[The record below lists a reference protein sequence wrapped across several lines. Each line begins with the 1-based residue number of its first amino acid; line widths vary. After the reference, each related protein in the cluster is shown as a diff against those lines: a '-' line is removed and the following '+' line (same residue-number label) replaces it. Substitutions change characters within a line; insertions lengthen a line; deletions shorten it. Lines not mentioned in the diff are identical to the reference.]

1 MSQHRSDPS
10 NRAMRNIE
18 DFIRVSANR
27 VLGLAAR
34 WRRLL
39 SVELHIGLVT
49 VSSYLAFWLRFDGPA
64 PPGQDELWWRLL
76 PLLIVIRGLAFAPL
90 RLYEGLW
97 RYTSIWDLRNIIIGV
112 LTSTAVFFFVVH
124 VVLNMSR
131 YPRSIFIIDSVVLI
145 CLMGGVRLTRRIV
158 REISHVR
165 REKGVLI
172 FGAGDAGELIVR
184 DMKNNPFYDSEPIG
198 FVDDDRSK
206 VGQRIHGVPV
216 LGTRDN
222 LAEIIAK
229 LRPVEVLVAIPRAEP
244 EVLRGVVRSLE
255 PFNIPI
261 MTLPNLR
268 DLLDGKVAVGQI
280 RKLAVEDLLVRAP
293 VGLNPQP
300 VRRLIEGR
308 RVLVTG
314 AGGSIGS
321 ELCRQICA
329 CQPGRLVLFERN
341 ENGLYAITNELL
353 DRADCSATTL
363 RSVVG
368 DVGDKVRVTSTFR
381 DYRPE
386 IVFHAAAHKHVPLME
401 LNPCEAV
408 KNNVGGTRILAD
420 AAEEYGVTRFVL
432 ISSDKAVNP
441 TSVMGATKRTAELM
455 LLARAVRSSTTFI
468 AVRFGNVLGS
478 SGSVVPRFL
487 DQIRAG
493 GPVTVTHPE
502 IRRYFM
508 LIPEAVQLV
517 LHAASEG
524 EAPIYVLDMGE
535 QLKVLDLARDLIR
548 LSGFVPD
555 DEVRIVFTGLRP
567 GEKLFEEIIGRDE
580 IARPSQTE
588 RILRVR
594 AKHSASPDEVTRHIL
609 ELERLA
615 HAEDESGVI
624 RQLTTIVP
632 EYALPLPLEE
642 NAIPVSAAVR
652 KKAGIARGTQPCPT
666 CGSLNFHRSK
676 ARTIK
681 ERLERILTTQ
691 RLHRCRSCGW
701 RGWVELFDS
710 FDPFALKES
719 MLPRVDLASLD
730 AAVPP
735 SSRFGTTSSRG
746 RDEATGVTDG

>member
-1 MSQHRSDPS
+1 M
-10 NRAMRNIE
+10 
-18 DFIRVSANR
+18 
-27 VLGLAAR
+27 
-34 WRRLL
+34 
-39 SVELHIGLVT
+39 GLVT

-64 PPGQDELWWRLL
+64 PPGQDDLWWRLL
-76 PLLIVIRGLAFAPL
+76 PLLIVIRGAAFAPL

-112 LTSTAVFFFVVH
+112 LTSTAAFFLIVH
-124 VVLNMSR
+124 VVLDIPQ

-165 REKGVLI
+165 RDKGVLI

-222 LAEIIAK
+222 LVEIIAK
-229 LRPVEVLVAIPRAEP
+229 LRPAEVLVAMPRAEP
-244 EVLRGVVRSLE
+244 DVLRRVVRLLE
-255 PFNIPI
+255 PFKIPI
-261 MTLPNLR
+261 TTLPNLR

-280 RKLAVEDLLVRAP
+280 RKLAVEDLLIRAP

-329 CQPGRLVLFERN
+329 CQPRHLVLFERN

-353 DRADCSATTL
+353 DRVDSSATAL
-363 RSVVG
+363 RSVIG
-368 DVGDKVRVTSTFR
+368 DVGDKERVTSTFR
-381 DYRPE
+381 EHRPE

-401 LNPCEAV
+401 GNPCEAV

-420 AAEEYGVTRFVL
+420 AAEKYGVTRFVF

-455 LLARAVRSSTTFI
+455 LLSRAERSNTTFTV
-468 AVRFGNVLGS
+468 VRFGNVLGS

-487 DQIRAG
+487 EQIRAG

-524 EAPIYVLDMGE
+524 EAEIYVLDMGE

-548 LSGFVPD
+548 LSGFVPG
-555 DEVRIVFTGLRP
+555 DEVQIVFTGLRP

-588 RILRVR
+588 RILRVQ
-594 AKHSASPDEVTRHIL
+594 AKHSTSPDQVIRQIL
-609 ELERLA
+609 DLERLA
-615 HAEDESGVI
+615 RAEDASGVI

-632 EYALPLPLEE
+632 EYALPVPVEE
-642 NAIPVSAAVR
+642 NAIPVSVAAR
-652 KKAGIARGTQPCPT
+652 KDADIARGTQPCPT

-681 ERLERILTTQ
+681 ERLEKIFTTQ
-691 RLHRCRSCGW
+691 RLHRCHNCGW
-701 RGWVELFDS
+701 RGWIELIDS
-710 FDPFALKES
+710 FDPFAVEES
-719 MLPRVDLASLD
+719 RLPQADLATVD
-730 AAVPP
+730 AADQA
-735 SSRFGTTSSRG
+735 SSRSGTTSSHVH
-746 RDEATGVTDG
+746 DEAASVTDR